1 MKIKEVYFDRL
12 GPYERWKFLPH
23 EQGLHLF
30 YGPNESG
37 KTTFLNGVRSLLFG
51 FNTQEKKDGAKGHL
65 AFSRDNKEYYL
76 ERQGKKINFYPLG
89 ENVIKEEP
97 SKLWWHGLDRKT
109 YERIFA
115 LTVEDM
121 QGLSILSHSDVRT
134 RFFGTEE
141 GEHVARMVQD
151 MEKASSEFLVT
162 STNGRRKIHVLVEQ
176 LEEQKT
182 KIAAL
187 MKQEEEYVR
196 LSRALE
202 GLDVTEKEQQE
213 SLRQWEEYRDSIE
226 LVLRAWGTYQRMT
239 EAKIQM
245 SKLSEKG
252 LEDQAVFQSLDQE
265 ISQAREMMRVWR
277 GREEALAPSSQFSPD
292 APIGQYAVEIER
304 LHEEVARWEQLE
316 KEVAAGATY
325 LENREKQLQL
335 VRKLQVHWRDD
346 MELPEEVDW
355 LKGEKLSTTLRSARS
370 AYAAWEGREPMVED
384 AEGHAVTPPTLLS
397 VEELEEQGKKTEE
410 LRTLYLENEKAK
422 KELLYVQKSFTKE
435 WAYQLLAGICAV
447 ITVVLYWF
455 GKADLN
461 SGWITGMALSF
472 LTGAGAY
479 GYGRWKVSNEQDKK
493 DAILRQVEDRE
504 EQMTALAN
512 RLGVA
517 MPRSE
522 EDIQSAFKAYEKQR
536 EKFYGYDREL
546 VKWHAV
552 TGQHEAWKEE
562 GKELFRHLLEAE
574 AAWKEWRPAALSGA
588 STEADYFAMQ
598 QEYNRYQEEEGEYRR
613 QCKLVEERRE
623 ELEGIKKR
631 AKTLWQSLGA
641 EAEPTTT
648 DLRRLHQQLQQFRQ
662 HQVRWEQKESQR
674 KSYRD
679 EYDQWHRKEKDLLIR
694 QEEIVQKNGF
704 ASSTEFRQQMISEGQ
719 YRQWETIFKQ
729 SRIQLDLLA
738 STPDAK
744 DLLFR
749 RLREGK
755 KSKWEEELAHSE
767 EQIRGIERQLA
778 ALYERRGTMLEA
790 LRALGTEEAMGKA
803 LQEQASLEAELE
815 QSLEDWATY
824 VLMGYFVE
832 KAQESYEEGKVP
844 VVWERAATFME
855 RLTNGAYTL
864 VKGAEGEFAV
874 AVSKDGER
882 VPESM
887 WSSGLGDQIYLA
899 LRLSLAIY
907 FSDQVEALPIVLDDA
922 LLRFD
927 EERQRA
933 ALALLRDVGEQYQV
947 WVLTCQEALFSAAKD
962 LARESVAHA
971 EDMHLYQF
979 VGKHQLEEW
988 TA

>member
-1 MKIKEVYFDRL
+1 MKIKEIYFDRV
-12 GPYERWKFLPH
+12 GPYEGWKFSPH
-23 EQGLHLF
+23 EKGLHLF

-37 KTTFLNGVRSLLFG
+37 KTTFLNGMRSLLFG
-51 FNTQEKKDGAKGHL
+51 FSTQEKKEGAKGHL
-65 AFSRDNKEYYL
+65 AFLREEKEYYL
-76 ERQGKKINFYPLG
+76 ERQGKKIQFYPLG
-89 ENVIKEEP
+89 ESLLKEEP
-97 SKLWWHGLDRKT
+97 NKLWWHGLDRKT

-121 QGLSILSHSDVRT
+121 QGLSILDHAEVRT

-141 GEHVARMVQD
+141 GENVARMVQD

-176 LEEQKT
+176 LEKQKAT
-182 KIAAL
+182 IASL
-187 MKQEEEYVR
+187 MKQEEEYVN
-196 LSRALE
+196 LNQLLE
-202 GLDVTEKEQQE
+202 GLEVTEREQRE
-213 SLRQWEEYRDSIE
+213 SLRQWEEYHESIE
-226 LVLRAWGTYQRMT
+226 LVLRAWETYQRME
-239 EAKIQM
+239 EAKLQM
-245 SKLSEKG
+245 SKLSERG
-252 LEDQAVFQSLDQE
+252 LEDQTTFQTLDQE
-265 ISQAREMMRVWR
+265 INQARDMMRVWR
-277 GREEALAPSSQFSPD
+277 GREEALLPSQFSPD
-292 APIGQYAVEIER
+292 APIGQYATEIER

-316 KEVAAGATY
+316 KEVVAGESY
-325 LENREKQLQL
+325 LDGRKKQLSL

-346 MELPEEVDW
+346 LELPREVDW
-355 LKGEKLSTTLRSARS
+355 AQGERLSSALRAARS
-370 AYAAWEGREPMVED
+370 AYQAWEGREPVVED
-384 AEGHAVTPPTLLS
+384 AEGHAVNPPKLLS
-397 VEELEEQGKKTEE
+397 VEELEAQGKQTEE
-410 LRTLYLENEKAK
+410 LRTLFLNNQKTQ
-422 KELLYVQKSFTKE
+422 KELLYLQNSSTKE
-435 WAYQLLAGICAV
+435 WAYQAIAALCAV
-447 ITVVLYWF
+447 VTVVLYWF
-455 GKADLN
+455 AKADLS

-472 LTGAGAY
+472 VTGAGAY
-479 GYGRWKVSNEQDKK
+479 GIGRWKVSNEEERKK
-493 DAILRQVEDRE
+493 ALISQLKDQEG
-504 EQMTALAN
+504 QMAALSGS
-512 RLGVA
+512 LGVA

-522 EDIQSAFKAYEKQR
+522 EEVQEAFKEYEKQR

-552 TGQHEAWKEE
+552 TGQHQSWTEE
-562 GKELFRHLLEAE
+562 GKGLFRHLLEAE
-574 AAWKEWRPAALSGA
+574 TAWKEWRPEALSGA
-588 STEADYFAMQ
+588 STEVDYFAMQ
-598 QEYNRYQEEEGEYRR
+598 QEYDRYQEEEGEFRR

-623 ELEGIKKR
+623 ELNDIQKR
-631 AKTLWQSLGA
+631 ARTLWQALGA
-641 EAEPTTT
+641 EAEPSTT
-648 DLRRLHQQLQQFRQ
+648 DLRRLYQQLQQYRQ

-679 EYDQWHRKEKDLLIR
+679 EYDQWHRKEKDLLLR

-704 ASSTEFRQQMISEGQ
+704 SSSTEFRQQMISEGQ

-755 KSKWEEELAHSE
+755 RGKWESEAAHSE
-767 EQIRGIERQLA
+767 EQIRSIERQLA

-790 LRALGTEEAMGKA
+790 LRVLGTEVAMGKA
-803 LQEQASLEAELE
+803 LQEAANLEAELE

-832 KAQESYEEGKVP
+832 KAQEVYEEGKVP
-844 VVWERAATFME
+844 IVWERAAIFTE

-864 VKGAEGEFAV
+864 QKGASGELAV
-874 AVSKDGER
+874 AVSHTGER
-882 VPESM
+882 IPETL

-927 EERQRA
+927 EGRQKA
-933 ALALLRDVGEQYQV
+933 ALELLQEVGMEHQV
-947 WVLTCQEALFSAAKD
+947 WLLTCQESLFTMAKSLTSD
-962 LARESVAHA
+962 EESSGK
-971 EDMHLYQF
+971 ELHLYQF

>member
-12 GPYERWKFLPH
+12 GPYEGWRFLPH

-51 FNTQEKKDGAKGHL
+51 FNAQEKKDGAKGHL
-65 AFSRDNKEYYL
+65 AFSRENKEYYL
-76 ERQGKKINFYPLG
+76 ERQGKKFHFYPLG
-89 ENVIKEEP
+89 ESVLKEEP

-121 QGLSILSHSDVRT
+121 QGLSILNHADVRT

-141 GEHVARMVQD
+141 GENVARMVQD

-176 LEEQKT
+176 LEQQKA
-182 KIAAL
+182 KIANL
-187 MKQEEEYVR
+187 MKQEEEYVK
-196 LSRALE
+196 LSQSLE
-202 GLDVTEKEQQE
+202 GLEVTEKEQQE
-213 SLRQWEEYRDSIE
+213 SLRQWEEYHESIE
-226 LVLRAWGTYQRMT
+226 LVLRAWSTYQRMT
-239 EAKIQM
+239 EAKVQM

-252 LEDQAVFQSLDQE
+252 LEDQALFQSLDQE
-265 ISQAREMMRVWR
+265 ISQARDMMRVWR
-277 GREEALAPSSQFSPD
+277 GREEALLPSQFSPD
-292 APIGQYAVEIER
+292 APIGQYATEIER

-316 KEVAAGATY
+316 KEVSTGATY
-325 LENREKQLQL
+325 LEGREKQLQL

-346 MELPEEVDW
+346 MDLPEEVDW
-355 LKGEKLSTTLRSARS
+355 IKGEKLSSMLRAARS
-370 AYAAWEGREPMVED
+370 AYAAWEGREPVVED
-384 AEGHAVTPPTLLS
+384 AEGHTVTPPKLLS
-397 VEELEEQGKKTEE
+397 VEELETQGKKTEE
-410 LRTLYLENEKAK
+410 LRKLYLEQEKAQ
-422 KELLYVQKSFTKE
+422 KELLYLQKSFTKE
-435 WAYQLLAGICAV
+435 WAYQLLAGIGAV

-455 GKADLN
+455 GRNDLN
-461 SGWITGMALSF
+461 SSWITAMFLSF
-472 LTGAGAY
+472 VTGAGAY
-479 GYGRWKVSNEQDKK
+479 GFGRWKASNEQDKK
-493 DAILRQVEDRE
+493 DALLQQIDDRD
-504 EQMTALAN
+504 EQMKGLATQ
-512 RLGVA
+512 LGVA
-517 MPRSE
+517 APRSE
-522 EDIQSAFKAYEKQR
+522 EDVQSAFKAYEQQR

-546 VKWHAV
+546 VKWHAI
-552 TGQHEAWKEE
+552 TGQHESWKEE
-562 GKELFRHLLEAE
+562 GKVLFRQLLEAE

-613 QCKLVEERRE
+613 QCKLVEARRD
-623 ELEGIKKR
+623 ELDDIRKR
-631 AKTLWQSLGA
+631 AKMLWQALGA
-641 EAEPTTT
+641 EADPTTT
-648 DLRRLHQQLQQFRQ
+648 DLRRLYQQLQQFRQ

-738 STPDAK
+738 TTPDAK

-767 EQIRGIERQLA
+767 EQIRSIERQLA
-778 ALYERRGTMLEA
+778 AVYERRGTMLEA

-832 KAQESYEEGKVP
+832 KAQETYEEGKVP
-844 VVWERAATFME
+844 VVWERAAAFTE

-874 AVSKDGER
+874 AVSKEGER

-933 ALALLRDVGEQYQV
+933 ALSLLRDVGTQYQV
-947 WVLTCQEALFSAAKD
+947 WLLTCQEALFSMAKELSYQSGID
-962 LARESVAHA
+962 VNE
-971 EDMHLYQF
+971 MHLYQF